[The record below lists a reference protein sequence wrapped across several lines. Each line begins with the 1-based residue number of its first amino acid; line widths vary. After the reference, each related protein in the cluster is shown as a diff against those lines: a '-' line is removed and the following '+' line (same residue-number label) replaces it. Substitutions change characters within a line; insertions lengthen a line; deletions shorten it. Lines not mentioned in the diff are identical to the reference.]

1 MSLLEVDE
9 LSLSLRGT
17 TLLDGVSLAIER
29 GERVG
34 LIGESGSGKSLTAL
48 SVMGLVPEGAT
59 LTGSIRFDGRELV
72 GLAERDWV
80 QLRGDRI
87 SMIFQEPMTALNPV
101 MRVGKQ
107 VAEVLELHRGASRA
121 SARREAVSLLE
132 RVGFDRPDEQSRAF
146 PHQLSGG
153 QRQRVMIAMAIAC
166 RPSLILADEPTTALD
181 VTVQAQVLELLVALV
196 EEEGSSLLLVSHDLA
211 VVAGVTERVAVMYG
225 GKVVEEARTEAL
237 VAAPRHPYTRALL
250 ATSRGIEDLDHE
262 LFGHLPAI
270 PGQVPAPGNAPSG
283 CVFRGRCDVEFD
295 RCTEAPPFT
304 GTDHRVA
311 CWHAVAADRKRA
323 SSS

>member
-1 MSLLEVDE
+1 MSLLEIDQ

-17 TLLDGVSLAIER
+17 TLLRGVSLALEP

-34 LIGESGSGKSLTAL
+34 LIGESGSGKSLTVL
-48 SVMGLVPEGAT
+48 SVMGLLPEGAT
-59 LTGSIRFDGRELV
+59 LAGSIRFQGQELI
-72 GLAERDWV
+72 GLAERDWAK
-80 QLRGDRI
+80 LRGDRI

-107 VAEVLELHRGASRA
+107 VAEVLQLHRGLSRA
-121 SARREAVSLLE
+121 SARREAVALLE
-132 RVGFDRPDEQSRAF
+132 RVGFDRPSEQARAF

-166 RPSLILADEPTTALD
+166 RPSLVLADEPTTALD

-225 GKVVEEARTEAL
+225 GRVVEEGPTTAL
-237 VAAPRHPYTRALL
+237 IAAPQHPYTRALL
-250 ATSRGIEDLDHE
+250 ATSRGIDDLDHE

-270 PGQVPAPGNAPSG
+270 RGQVPSPGCFPSG
-283 CVFRGRCDVEFD
+283 CVFRGRCELEVA
-295 RCTEAPPFT
+295 RCAEEPPTT
-304 GTDHRVA
+304 GTAHKVA
-311 CWHAVAADRKRA
+311 CWRAVATDRAEA
-323 SSS
+323 SS